1 MVALGVVMWARLSA
15 ALEVAIGEE
24 LEGCIPLLLK
34 VTAAL
39 GLVG

>member
-15 ALEVAIGEE
+15 APEVAIGEE